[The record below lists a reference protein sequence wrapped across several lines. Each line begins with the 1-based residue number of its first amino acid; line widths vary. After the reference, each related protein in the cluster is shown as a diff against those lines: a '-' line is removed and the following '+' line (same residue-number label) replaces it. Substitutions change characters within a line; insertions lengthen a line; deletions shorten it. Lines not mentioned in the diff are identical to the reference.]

1 MKKGGHCH
9 EKRAALSV
17 RKPDIFTRQDE
28 REEESSTGDEWE
40 ASKVVCRALHGK
52 SRDDIS
58 GSIGAFERKKVVY
71 IPRRNC
77 DEESGGQGVRELELQ
92 VDVWKHDSNDSI
104 SPTSGEADQECAED
118 SESMSARWDGWILF
132 EW

>member
-58 GSIGAFERKKVVY
+58 
-71 IPRRNC
+71 RRNC